1 MKDSPS
7 NTTIRL
13 KIGNDEIVIRSPEE
27 LELALRPRLDVRS
40 LKHAQISVLTDDA
53 LKEEL
58 EGIRALEQVLMDVL
72 AQSMSQPGRIG
83 KFLKRLNLNLIT
95 MDNEWREIFAAIAQ
109 IGVKFDAYKQVAAIQ
124 YLEYLGQRK
133 DLIKAIKER
142 RQNHQQR
149 HSKTFGRQ
157 AENRASQQPRRDPS
171 PRVVLQENFRSS
183 EPPPARPGRAKAQRL
198 SRGTLDEIDIVA
210 LGDSLDLDARQKLI
224 FDLGALS
231 DHGHKG
237 ITFGRMSKGVSVTV
251 HFDVYQVLG
260 LMLAMHEFWIV
271 AGDPFRFVDNFGHDV
286 SIPFGKSVIGRSHHS
301 EVPVDQS
308 YNVISRRHLMLD
320 LDRACTLLLTDM
332 SSYGTYV
339 PIAYLNPLA

>member
-27 LELALRPRLDVRS
+27 FELALRPRLDVRS
-40 LKHAQISVLTDDA
+40 LKHAQISVLTDEA

-95 MDNEWREIFAAIAQ
+95 MDNEWREIFAAVAR
-109 IGVKFDAYKQVAAIQ
+109 IGVKFDAYKQVAAVQ

-142 RQNHQQR
+142 RQHHQQR
-149 HSKTFGRQ
+149 HSKTFEQQ
-157 AENRASQQPRRDPS
+157 AEDRGSQQPRRDVS
-171 PRVVLQENFRSS
+171 PRVVLQESFRSP
-183 EPPPARPGRAKAQRL
+183 EPPPAPRARL
-198 SRGTLDEIDIVA
+198 RSNRISRGTIDEIDISAV
-210 LGDSLDLDARQKLI
+210 GDPLDLDTRQKLL
-224 FDLGALS
+224 FDFSALS
-231 DHGHKG
+231 SNEQKG
-237 ITFGRMSKGVSVTV
+237 VTFGRMSKGVSVTV
-251 HFDVYQVLG
+251 HFEVYQVLS

-271 AGDPFRFVDNFGHDV
+271 AGDPFRFIDNFGHDV
-286 SIPFGKSVIGRSHHS
+286 SVPFGKSVIGRSHHS

-320 LDRACTLLLTDM
+320 LERDCTLRLTDM